1 MIEAKNITVRM
12 GHRETLHG
20 IDFEARSGE
29 VTAIVGP
36 NGSGKTSFLRTLTGE
51 LKHRGTVALNGRP
64 LASIP
69 VGELA
74 GLRAVLPQ
82 AVRMAFPFTVSEV
95 VRLGLR
101 AGLSAG
107 REGLI
112 LQALEAVGTTDRA
125 DRPYPDLSGG
135 EQQRVQL
142 ARVLA
147 QIWEP
152 VVDGIPRWLF
162 LDEPVSS
169 LDPGHQFTVINTVR
183 TFAARGGGVIA
194 VMHDLNLTS
203 IMADKVVVLKDGRVA
218 ATGAPAEVMTEEIL
232 SDVYNCPLRPGHMP
246 VQAVPFLLPQ
256 ASPLAI

>member
-1 MIEAKNITVRM
+1 MIDAHDITVRL
-12 GHRETLHG
+12 GHRDTLKG
-20 IDFEARSGE
+20 IDLVAAPGQ

-36 NGSGKTSFLRTLTGE
+36 NGSGKTTFLRALTGE
-51 LKHRGTVALNGRP
+51 LKAHGTITLNGRA
-64 LASIP
+64 LQSIP

-82 AVRMAFPFTVSEV
+82 AVRMAFPFTVTEV

-112 LQALEAVGTTDRA
+112 LQALEAVGTVDLA

-147 QIWEP
+147 QVWEP
-152 VVDGIPRWLF
+152 VADGIPRWLF

-203 IMADKVVVLKDGRVA
+203 IMADKVVVLKDGRIA
-218 ATGAPAEVMTEEIL
+218 ATGAPCEVMTEEIL
-232 SDVYNCPLRPGHMP
+232 SDVYNCPLRPGLMP
-246 VQAVPFLLPQ
+246 AGTVPFLLPQ
-256 ASPLAI
+256 ASPLAM